1 MKVGYYQ
8 PRLRPPG
15 ALKGGLVKEPANGSL
30 VVLTSTDRQDT
41 AAVEPHIDNLRLWV
55 HIVDG
60 NINLFPD
67 LFVVNVLL

>member
-1 MKVGYYQ
+1 M
-8 PRLRPPG
+8 
-15 ALKGGLVKEPANGSL
+15 GSL

-41 AAVEPHIDNLRLWV
+41 AAVQSHIDNLRVWV